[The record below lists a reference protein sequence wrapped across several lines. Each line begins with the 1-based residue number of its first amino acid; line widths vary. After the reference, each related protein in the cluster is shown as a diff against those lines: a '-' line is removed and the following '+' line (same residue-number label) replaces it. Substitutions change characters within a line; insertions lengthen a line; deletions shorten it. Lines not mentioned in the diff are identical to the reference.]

1 MATMDDLDKLPPDLV
16 WQQDGHLGDIV
27 LSSIADGE
35 VDIVPLEA
43 SSHLEHCEHC
53 ITRFGAEALLSKH
66 AGELLAE
73 VSRVTDRVPA
83 VVTPRSVRT
92 IPISGFAKMPKHALF
107 GALFLAA
114 IGALPVLLSPGHW
127 RIAEFTEILGRSIV
141 MLSRGVVLVAK
152 SGSFTV
158 LVWASAMI
166 LLVLGLVVSRAA
178 RPGLVNG
185 LVEEGSL

>member
-1 MATMDDLDKLPPDLV
+1 MDDLDKLPPDLV
-16 WQQDGHLGDIV
+16 WQQDGHLGDIA
-27 LSSIADGE
+27 LSSLADGQ

-73 VSRVTDRVPA
+73 VSRMTDAVPA
-83 VVTPRSVRT
+83 NVSPRSVRIVAAT
-92 IPISGFAKMPKHALF
+92 GFAKLPKHALF

-114 IGALPVLLSPGHW
+114 IGAMPVLSSPGQW
-127 RIAEFTEILGRSIV
+127 RIAEFTETLGRSIM
-141 MLSRGVVLVAK
+141 MLSRGMVLVAK

-166 LLVLGLVVSRAA
+166 LLVLGLVVSRVA
-178 RPGLVNG
+178 RRGLVNG
-185 LVEEGSL
+185 LVEEGSV

>member
-16 WQQDGHLGDIV
+16 WQQDGHLSDIV

-35 VDIVPLEA
+35 ANIVPLEA
-43 SSHLEHCEHC
+43 HSHLEHCDDC
-53 ITRFGAEALLSKH
+53 TTRFGAEALLSMH

-73 VSRVTDRVPA
+73 VSRVRDEVPA
-83 VVTPRSVRT
+83 VLTPRSVRDLAAGG
-92 IPISGFAKMPKHALF
+92 IANLPKTAIL

-114 IGALPVLLSPGHW
+114 IGAMPALLSQGHM
-127 RIAEFTEILGRSIV
+127 RIAEFTEILSRSIV
-141 MLSRGVVLVAK
+141 MLSRSVVLVAK

-166 LLVLGLVVSRAA
+166 LLVLGLVVSRTA

-185 LVEEGSL
+185 LVEEGNV

>member
-1 MATMDDLDKLPPDLV
+1 VATMDDLDKLPPDLV
-16 WQQDGHLGDIV
+16 WQQDGHLADIV

-35 VDIVPLEA
+35 VEIVPLEA

-53 ITRFGAEALLSKH
+53 TTRFGAEALLSKH

-73 VSRVTDRVPA
+73 LSRVTDRIATVA
-83 VVTPRSVRT
+83 TPRSVRAVAAV
-92 IPISGFAKMPKHALF
+92 GFAKLPKHAFF

-114 IGALPVLLSPGHW
+114 MGAMPALLSPGHL
-127 RIAEFTEILGRSIV
+127 RVAQITEILGRSIV
-141 MLSRGVVLVAK
+141 MLARGVVLVAK

-166 LLVLGLVVSRAA
+166 LMVLGLVVSRFA

-185 LVEEGSL
+185 LVKEGSV

>member
-16 WQQDGHLGDIV
+16 WQQDGHLADIV

-43 SSHLEHCEHC
+43 SSHLDHCEHC

-73 VSRVTDRVPA
+73 VSRMSDTVP
-83 VVTPRSVRT
+83 VVATPRSVRVA
-92 IPISGFAKMPKHALF
+92 SVAGFAKLPKNALF
-107 GALFLAA
+107 GALFIAA
-114 IGALPVLLSPGHW
+114 IGAMPALLSPGHLH
-127 RIAEFTEILGRSIV
+127 IAQITEILGRSIV
-141 MLSRGVVLVAK
+141 MLSRSVVLIAK

-166 LLVLGLVVSRAA
+166 LLVLGLVVSRTA

-185 LVEEGSL
+185 LAEERGV

>member
-73 VSRVTDRVPA
+73 VSRMSDTVPA
-83 VVTPRSVRT
+83 VVAPRSVRAAT
-92 IPISGFAKMPKHALF
+92 VSGFAKLPKHALF

-114 IGALPVLLSPGHW
+114 IGAMPVLLSPGHW
-127 RIAEFTEILGRSIV
+127 RIAEFTETLGRSIV